1 MLSRQTVIRIM
12 VGVTLAVV
20 AGVVLYLS
28 LRSSGSP
35 PPPKPK
41 PKPKPSTE
49 RTANNEYYSY
59 ALTVLKGGVMP
70 SMSCVDCGPDGGS
83 TVNGQVFSTVGDPQ
97 LDNGSPLYQI
107 DYGPWKGQTYV
118 DFDASSGLM
127 CGNSWGQPSKQ
138 AEIIYNILSLSAPN
152 PVIEDKGIYKA
163 FVSETYYDN
172 GNVPTYSSWQGS
184 CTLQPPKCYGNNT
197 MWPDWP
203 KSTMIYVGGFMGLP
217 YGSES
222 NNISWGHFGETYG
235 YTSLSQ
241 FFSGKVSGFK
251 GILENADVVF
261 VAAQNSDANGQTACG
276 NAIVSLIAQLSVDNI
291 TEQTLNQAM
300 TKAISWAYCTSDSLQ
315 GACAEPNVNYLS
327 YPGTTMTIGYFFI
340 DKDGTPYRG
349 SQTLSV
355 IDESLQVPTTYTFTN
370 SQGQIEYLGADG
382 GREPAYYYGSGT
394 KPITASLTVNAL
406 SKAWKRNNYSGT
418 PQQFMQ
424 WYRGTGLVNDIYSCS
439 GALTMGGILNMT
451 PQSYYNETIQKY
463 TDNRDPT
470 NIGSPTFTNSTKVI
484 QDWYGEIYTNNSC
497 SWRGLSQDLQ
507 KCPSNMCYE
516 LPDTPTYSCGCI
528 TNTDLNDIFMNKLTP
543 VSMTNMRG
551 GVPDS
556 DTLGTPATGL
566 VPSTGSLQLD
576 YIDQV
581 IGRTTP
587 IGPINYLRELIG
599 FNWVP
604 GWGATN
610 LPTTPGFSNSFNP
623 PAQYSSSG
631 FTLLGTILWVLD
643 PNGPTSRD
651 NAVNWSKIDINGSF
665 LPPVLQSNNNYAGT
679 SGNNGSIYFVS
690 MGSQPQK
697 GVLSGRGCNV
707 ANRFRQDCI
716 GPSGI
721 DRETCLQAGCCY
733 QPNMVV
739 LNGQPTPWCF
749 KKI

>member
-1 MLSRQTVIRIM
+1 MLSSRTVIYII
-12 VGVTLAVV
+12 VGIVLAVLT
-20 AGVVLYLS
+20 GVILYLIF
-28 LRSSGSP
+28 RSKSPGSHCP
-35 PPPKPK
+35 PPPPPSPPK
-41 PKPKPSTE
+41 PQLNTE
-49 RTANNEYYSY
+49 RLANNEYYSY
-59 ALTVLKGGVMP
+59 ALTVLKGGVIP
-70 SMSCVDCGPDGGS
+70 SMSCVKCGPDG
-83 TVNGQVFSTVGDPQ
+83 TANVNGQIFSTIGNPQ

-152 PVIEDKGIYKA
+152 PVIEDEGIYKA

-184 CTLQPPKCYGNNT
+184 CILQPPKCYGNND
-197 MWPDWP
+197 MW
-203 KSTMIYVGGFMGLP
+203 SHGMIYVGGFMGLS
-217 YGSES
+217 YGSGS

-241 FFSGKVSGFK
+241 FFSGKVSGFG

-261 VAAQNSDANGQTACG
+261 VAAQNSDTNGQTACG
-276 NAIVSLIAQLSVDNI
+276 NAITSLIAQLSGDIN
-291 TEQTLNQAM
+291 EQTLNQAII
-300 TKAISWAYCTSDSLQ
+300 KAITWAYCNSQ
-315 GACAEPNVNYLS
+315 GCAEPKVNYLS

-340 DKDGTPYRG
+340 DKNGLSHRG

-355 IDESLQVPTTYTFTN
+355 IDGSLQVPTTYTFTN
-370 SQGQIEYLGADG
+370 SQCQVEYLGADG

-394 KPITASLTVNAL
+394 KPITVSLTVNAL
-406 SKAWKRNNYSGT
+406 SKAWRRNNPLGS
-418 PQQFMQ
+418 PKQFMQ
-424 WYRGTGLVNDIYSCS
+424 WYRGTGLVNGIYSCY

-451 PQSYYNETIQKY
+451 NQSYYKETVQKY

-470 NIGSPTFTNSTKVI
+470 NIGSPTFTNSTKII
-484 QDWYGEIYTNNSC
+484 QDWYGEIYTNNGC
-497 SWRGLSQDLQ
+497 SWKGLSQDLQ

-516 LPDTPTYSCGCI
+516 LPDTAIGCSCA
-528 TNTDLNDIFMNKLTP
+528 TNKDLNDIFMNKLTP
-543 VSMTNMRG
+543 VSMNNMRG

-556 DTLGTPATGL
+556 DTLGVPATGL

-581 IGRTTP
+581 IGRTNP

-604 GWGATN
+604 GWEVTN
-610 LPTTPGFSNSFNP
+610 SPTTPGFFNSFNP

-643 PNGPTSRD
+643 PNGPKSRD
-651 NAVNWSKIDINGSF
+651 KAVNWSKIDINGSF
-665 LPPVLQSNNNYAGT
+665 LPSALKSNNNYAGT
-679 SGNNGSIYFVS
+679 SGNNGTRYFVS
-690 MGSQPQK
+690 VGNQPQK
-697 GVLSGRGCNV
+697 GVLSGCGCNV
-707 ANRFRQDCI
+707 SNKFRQDCI
-716 GPSGI
+716 GPSGA

-739 LNGQPTPWCF
+739 VNGQPTPWCF

>member
-1 MLSRQTVIRIM
+1 MISRKVILLIIAVSTLIA
-12 VGVTLAVV
+12 VGIGLLLFL
-20 AGVVLYLS
+20 VL
-28 LRSSGSP
+28 RKSP
-35 PPPKPK
+35 PPP
-41 PKPKPSTE
+41 PSPPPPSPNTE

-59 ALTVLKGGVMP
+59 ALTVLKGGVIP
-70 SMSCVDCGPDGGS
+70 SMSCVNCGPDGTAS
-83 TVNGQVFSTVGDPQ
+83 VNGQIFSTVGNPQ
-97 LDNGSPLYQI
+97 LDNGSPLYQV

-152 PVIEDKGIYKA
+152 PVIEDEDIYKA

-184 CTLQPPKCYGNNT
+184 CILQPPKCYGNND
-197 MWPDWP
+197 MW
-203 KSTMIYVGGFMGLP
+203 SNGTIYVGGFMGLS
-217 YGSES
+217 YGVGS
-222 NNISWGHFGETYG
+222 NISWGHFGETYG

-241 FFSGKVSGFK
+241 FFSGTVSGFG

-276 NAIVSLIAQLSVDNI
+276 NAMASLIAQLKGNV
-291 TEQTLNQAM
+291 TKQTLNQAI
-300 TKAISWAYCTSDSLQ
+300 KAAITWAYCNSDSSQ
-315 GACAEPNVNYLS
+315 GACAEPLVNYLS

-340 DKDGTPYRG
+340 DKGGTPHRG
-349 SQTLSV
+349 SQTSSV
-355 IDESLQVPTTYTFTN
+355 IDGSLQVPTTYTFTN
-370 SQGQIEYLGADG
+370 PNGQVEYLGADG

-394 KPITASLTVNAL
+394 KPITVSLTVNAL
-406 SKAWKRNNYSGT
+406 SKAWRRNNPSGT
-418 PQQFMQ
+418 PQQFMK
-424 WYRGTGLVNDIYSCS
+424 WYRGKGLVNGSIYSCY
-439 GALTMGGILNMT
+439 GALTMGEILKTT
-451 PQSYYNETIQKY
+451 PQSYYSETIQKY
-463 TDNRDPT
+463 TDNRDPL
-470 NIGSPTFTNSTKVI
+470 NIGSPTFTSSTKVI

-516 LPDTPTYSCGCI
+516 LPDTATGCSCT
-528 TNTDLNDIFMNKLTP
+528 TNKDLNNIFMNKLTP

-556 DTLGTPATGL
+556 DTIGTPATGL

-604 GWGATN
+604 GWEVTN
-610 LPTTPGFSNSFNP
+610 SPTTPGYTNSSNP

-651 NAVNWSKIDINGSF
+651 DAVNWSKIDINRSF
-665 LPPVLQSNNNYAGT
+665 LPLALQNNNNYAGT

-690 MGSQPQK
+690 KGSQPQK
-697 GVLSGRGCNV
+697 GVLSGCGCNV

-716 GPSGI
+716 GSSGV
-721 DRETCLQAGCCY
+721 DREKCLQAGCCY

-739 LNGQPTPWCF
+739 VNGQYTPWCF
-749 KKI
+749 KKVK